1 MTKGPEKD
9 QAEIADLE
17 EMKKY
22 NKAMKEEDDEDE
34 DEDEDEEEE
43 ENGKMKMKKEMKMK
57 KMKEEVDSDEDINA
71 IFSGEGLSEE
81 FKTNAKA
88 IFEAAVLAKVDERA
102 QALEEEYQQ
111 KLEEEIASINENVV
125 SKVDEYLEYVV
136 GEWMEE
142 NKLAIDSG
150 IRSEIA
156 EDFMTGL
163 KNLFQ
168 EHYIDIPEEKVDMV
182 EELAAKVE
190 ALEGELDK
198 MVTENT
204 SLNAEVGVYKK
215 EAILSDISEGLTEV
229 QAAKLAQLSENIEF
243 VSEEDYR
250 EKLALTK
257 RKYFSESKEETKE
270 TVSEQFGADEDLED
284 TSFSPVM
291 EHYVKNISKIIRK

>member
-9 QAEIADLE
+9 QKEIADLE
-17 EMKKY
+17 EAKKY

-34 DEDEDEEEE
+34 DEDDEEE
-43 ENGKMKMKKEMKMK
+43 ENGKMKKEMKMK
-57 KMKEEVDSDEDINA
+57 KMKEDIDTDVDA

-81 FKTNAKA
+81 FKSNAKA

-102 QALEEEYQQ
+102 QALEEEYSQ
-111 KLEEEIASINENVV
+111 KLEEEIATINENVV

-136 GEWMEE
+136 NEWIEE

-156 EDFMTGL
+156 EDFMSGL

-182 EELAAKVE
+182 EELASKVE
-190 ALEGELDK
+190 ALESELDK

-204 SLNAEVGVYKK
+204 SLNAEVGSYKK
-215 EAILSDISEGLTEV
+215 DAIVAEISEGLTEV
-229 QAAKLAQLSENIEF
+229 QAAKLSQLAENIEF
-243 VSEEDYR
+243 VSEEDYK
-250 EKLALTK
+250 EKVSLTK
-257 RKYFSESKEETKE
+257 RKYFSEGKEEVQE
-270 TVSEQFGADEDLED
+270 TVKEQFGADDELE
-284 TSFSPVM
+284 TASLSPVM
-291 EHYVKNISKIIRK
+291 EHYVKNISKILRK

>member
-9 QAEIADLE
+9 QQEVADLE
-17 EMKKY
+17 EAKKY

-34 DEDEDEEEE
+34 DEDEDEEE
-43 ENGKMKMKKEMKMK
+43 NGKMKKEMKMK
-57 KMKEEVDSDEDINA
+57 KMKEDIDTDVDA

-81 FKTNAKA
+81 FKSNAKA

-102 QALEEEYQQ
+102 QALEEEYSQ

-136 GEWMEE
+136 NEWIEE
-142 NKLAIDSG
+142 NQLAIDSG

-182 EELAAKVE
+182 EELASKVE
-190 ALEGELDK
+190 ALESELDK

-204 SLNAEVGVYKK
+204 SLNAEIGSYKK
-215 EAILSDISEGLTEV
+215 DAIVAEISEGLTEV
-229 QAAKLAQLSENIEF
+229 QAAKLSQLAENIEF
-243 VSEEDYR
+243 VSEEDYK
-250 EKLALTK
+250 EKVSLTK
-257 RKYFSESKEETKE
+257 RKYFSEEKEEVKE
-270 TVSEQFGADEDLED
+270 TVKEQFGADDELE
-284 TSFSPVM
+284 TASLSPVM
-291 EHYVKNISKIIRK
+291 EHYVKNISKILRK

>member
-9 QAEIADLE
+9 QQEVADLE
-17 EMKKY
+17 EAKKY

-43 ENGKMKMKKEMKMK
+43 NGKMKKEMKMK
-57 KMKEEVDSDEDINA
+57 KMKEDIDTDVDA

-81 FKTNAKA
+81 FKSNAKA

-102 QALEEEYQQ
+102 QALEEEYAQ

-136 GEWMEE
+136 NEWIEE

-182 EELAAKVE
+182 EELASKVE
-190 ALEGELDK
+190 ALESELDK

-204 SLNAEVGVYKK
+204 SLNAEIGSYKK
-215 EAILSDISEGLTEV
+215 DAIVAEISEGLTEV
-229 QAAKLAQLSENIEF
+229 QAAKLSQLAENIEF
-243 VSEEDYR
+243 VSEEDYK
-250 EKLALTK
+250 EKVSLTK
-257 RKYFSESKEETKE
+257 RKYFSEEKEEVKE
-270 TVSEQFGADEDLED
+270 TVKDQFGADDELET
-284 TSFSPVM
+284 TSLSPVM
-291 EHYVKNISKIIRK
+291 EHYVKNISKILRK